1 MRLRFPYSAGIAAA
15 ALAALAAGGCS
26 PGSGAFT
33 LPDDPLVGRP
43 APPFVFHNVHQRP
56 FPSLNF
62 AGKTLVLIFVRAGQ
76 PEVQSLLLE
85 MERMHREP
93 DFTAVQFV
101 AIAPEQD
108 PITQPF
114 WIGLRNTLPL
124 ALDYTDTAGRYG
136 AGSLP
141 MIVVRDFRENI
152 RLRLDGFTGKDF
164 SPKIAAVRK
173 TVRESENFRTQP
185 SSASP
190 SRTP

>member
-1 MRLRFPYSAGIAAA
+1 MRLRFPRPAGLAAA
-15 ALAALAAGGCS
+15 AFAVLAVGGCS
-26 PGSGAFT
+26 SGPGAFT

-93 DFTAVQFV
+93 EFTAVQFV

-114 WIGLRNTLPL
+114 WIGLHNALPL

-141 MIVVRDFRENI
+141 MIVVRDFREI
-152 RLRLDGFTGKDF
+152 VRLRLDGFTGGDF
-164 SPKIAAVRK
+164 RPKVAAVRK
-173 TVRESENFRTQP
+173 VILDSENLRNQP
-185 SSASP
+185 SSSP
-190 SRTP
+190 TP